1 MSSSQ
6 VQLDVDD
13 QLLEEAKRI
22 YFKLGV
28 SLKTAIQIFLE
39 RSVRAQGFPF
49 SMQLPKERNIETNPA
64 ILAIRRIQA
73 EAARNGTSEMTLD
86 EINAEIE
93 AVRRKRALEQKQ
105 QDSSA

>member
-49 SMQLPKERNIETNPA
+49 SM
-64 ILAIRRIQA
+64 
-73 EAARNGTSEMTLD
+73 
-86 EINAEIE
+86 
-93 AVRRKRALEQKQ
+93 
-105 QDSSA
+105 